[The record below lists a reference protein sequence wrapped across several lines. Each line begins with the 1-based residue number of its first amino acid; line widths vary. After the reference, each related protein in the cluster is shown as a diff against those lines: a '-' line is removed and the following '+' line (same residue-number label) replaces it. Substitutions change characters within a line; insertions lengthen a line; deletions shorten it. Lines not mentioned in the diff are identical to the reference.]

1 MMPASPGDD
10 EKPRHPNKD
19 AEAVGAKNFS
29 PLLMMPRPFHGGIV
43 RRGNLGVRGRENI
56 PKVTV

>member
-1 MMPASPGDD
+1 MMPRYHPETMKSPGV
-10 EKPRHPNKD
+10 PIRTPKD
-19 AEAVGAKNFS
+19 GPEG
-29 PLLMMPRPFHGGIV
+29 LLGLAAPRPFHGGIV